1 MFPPYRT
8 ITAEYPAIVRHHDR
22 HPDGD
27 HLHPGGVH
35 PPGSGTSAGR
45 RALPGKA
52 GLEELVRRAERKAL
66 AGMATAEQ
74 RRYLRR
80 L

>member
-1 MFPPYRT
+1 
-8 ITAEYPAIVRHHDR
+8 
-22 HPDGD
+22 
-27 HLHPGGVH
+27 VH